1 MTGSR
6 LLKTLLRQNAVY
18 YILAFIFTIF
28 RTLTQFATPAI
39 LAELIDHHLGDA
51 PSRFPPLL
59 NRAFEAIFGAGFLG
73 QNLWMFG
80 MMIVLI
86 SVISGVA
93 FYFRGT
99 LTTKGSQNAAR
110 YLRNRMYDHIQHLPF
125 DYHVKVETGDLLQRC
140 TSDIDT
146 IRRFLSDQ
154 VVSLMY
160 SILMVVIALALMLP
174 INAGI
179 TLMSLSITPAIFLFS
194 MYFFRLVSQSFRR
207 SDEAEAVMSTVLQ
220 ENLTGV
226 RVVRAFGQAQ
236 SEIEKFEA
244 ASAEHRKRGFK
255 VARVEAVYWGLSG
268 SLGNLQIVI
277 SLLVTI
283 LAALRGTITI
293 GDMVLMTSYT
303 SLLMWPIRQLGRV
316 LTDSGKT
323 RVALNR
329 LVEVLNAQTEPA
341 EPDAHKPP
349 LNGDIEFD
357 GVSFSYDK
365 SRPVL
370 QDVSFSVQPGQTV
383 AILGPTGSGKSS
395 LVHLLQRLY
404 TPQEGQIRIG
414 GVPLEQIDRTYLR
427 QRVGLVLQDSFLYSK
442 TIRENI
448 AITAPGMEQPRID
461 RAAQTANALDF
472 IQKSEK
478 GYDTIVGERGVTLS
492 GGQKQRVAIAR
503 TLLKDNDILIFDD
516 SLSAVDTKTDAQIRD
531 ALLSGEH
538 QVTTFIISHRI
549 STLSRADLIVVL
561 EDGRITDMGRHE
573 ELIARPGLYKRIYDI
588 QSGDGL
594 APSSQEEVMA

>member
-59 NRAFEAIFGAGFLG
+59 NRAFDAVFGAGFLG

-80 MMIVLI
+80 VMIVLI

-236 SEIEKFEA
+236 SEIEKFEV
-244 ASAEHRKRGFK
+244 ASREHRKRGFK

-268 SLGNLQIVI
+268 SLAGCNRYF
-277 SLLVTI
+277 VTI
-283 LAALRGTITI
+283 
-293 GDMVLMTSYT
+293 
-303 SLLMWPIRQLGRV
+303 
-316 LTDSGKT
+316 
-323 RVALNR
+323 
-329 LVEVLNAQTEPA
+329 
-341 EPDAHKPP
+341 
-349 LNGDIEFD
+349 
-357 GVSFSYDK
+357 
-365 SRPVL
+365 
-370 QDVSFSVQPGQTV
+370 
-383 AILGPTGSGKSS
+383 
-395 LVHLLQRLY
+395 
-404 TPQEGQIRIG
+404 
-414 GVPLEQIDRTYLR
+414 
-427 QRVGLVLQDSFLYSK
+427 
-442 TIRENI
+442 
-448 AITAPGMEQPRID
+448 
-461 RAAQTANALDF
+461 
-472 IQKSEK
+472 
-478 GYDTIVGERGVTLS
+478 
-492 GGQKQRVAIAR
+492 
-503 TLLKDNDILIFDD
+503 
-516 SLSAVDTKTDAQIRD
+516 
-531 ALLSGEH
+531 
-538 QVTTFIISHRI
+538 
-549 STLSRADLIVVL
+549 
-561 EDGRITDMGRHE
+561 
-573 ELIARPGLYKRIYDI
+573 
-588 QSGDGL
+588 
-594 APSSQEEVMA
+594 